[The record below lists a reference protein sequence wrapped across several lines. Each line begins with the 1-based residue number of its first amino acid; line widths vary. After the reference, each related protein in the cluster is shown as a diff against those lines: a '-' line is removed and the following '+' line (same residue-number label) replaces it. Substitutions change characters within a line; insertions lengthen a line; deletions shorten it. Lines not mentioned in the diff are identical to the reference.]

1 MTTKEDRIK
10 QESFTAVFFTSLS
23 YVLSD
28 MRKKQ
33 KQFKIGVMTVF
44 LVVGFVTFLDSLVQL
59 SPTVVFMT
67 SESSAGDFDVSISY
81 KGAED
86 SLVISNSN

>member
-1 MTTKEDRIK
+1 
-10 QESFTAVFFTSLS
+10 
-23 YVLSD
+23 VLSD

-59 SPTVVFMT
+59 APTVVFMT
-67 SESSAGDFDVSISY
+67 SQSSAGDTDLTISF
-81 KGAED
+81 KSPEEQTF
-86 SLVISNSN
+86 ISNTN